1 MAIARCLV
9 LDPAVLL
16 LDEPLG
22 ALDLKLREQMKVE
35 LKKLQAQVGTTFV
48 YITHDQSEAL
58 VMSDHVAVMN
68 KRPLRAGGHPPESL
82 PPSPHTLRGPLRG
95 GEQRLVRGGAPL
107 GRGDGGD
114 RNRLRP
120 HLQEPGHRTAAN
132 GRQGGTLSAPGS
144 HASSQPGDDVPHLNR
159 FEVIVKS
166 LLFDGA
172 NSRLLVHPVN
182 GDTELLIALPQNRQ
196 FDYIRRDDKI
206 EVGWDPQSGIC
217 FAAGESP

>member
-1 MAIARCLV
+1 M
-9 LDPAVLL
+9 
-16 LDEPLG
+16 
-22 ALDLKLREQMKVE
+22 
-35 LKKLQAQVGTTFV
+35 GTTFV

-68 KRPLRAGGHPPESL
+68 KGRFEQSGHPSESL
-82 PPSPHTLRGPLRG
+82 PPPPHPLRGPFRG
-95 GEQRLVRGGAPL
+95 GEQRLVRGGCARWEERGRWRSKTASGRIFKSRATEPL
-107 GRGDGGD
+107 QTGD
-114 RNRLRP
+114 RVELFLRP
-120 HLQEPGHRTAAN
+120 EAMII
-132 GRQGGTLSAPGS
+132 
-144 HASSQPGDDVPHLNR
+144 QPGDDVPHLNR

-206 EVGWDPQSGIC
+206 EVGWDAQSGIC
-217 FAAGESP
+217 FAGEESP